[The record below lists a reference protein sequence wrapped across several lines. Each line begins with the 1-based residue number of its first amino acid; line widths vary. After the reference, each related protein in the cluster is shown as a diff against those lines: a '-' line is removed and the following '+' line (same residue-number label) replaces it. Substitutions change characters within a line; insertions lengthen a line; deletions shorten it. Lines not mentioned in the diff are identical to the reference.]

1 MSKPNIERNYK
12 LSKVN
17 KIVLP
22 KIWNELKIYLIYF
35 LMTSILMTSI
45 FVFGRNFAL
54 AQVEIQGDSMLPNF
68 STKDRIYIDKLSPYF
83 SSYRRGEVVV
93 LLPNKECDPKE
104 DLFIKRIIGLPG
116 EQVIFDK
123 GLIYILNPKVSDKPI
138 KLDEESYLPNETKTY
153 KQSSIDITNSIELA
167 KAEQVVEPFLT
178 SDSYYFLGDN
188 RGNSLDARK
197 CGPIKA
203 SEILGREYY
212 KLTPEQKK
220 GYPNLPSY
228 KNIPE

>member
-1 MSKPNIERNYK
+1 MSKPNIQRNHQ

-22 KIWNELKIYLIYF
+22 KIWNELKVYLVYF
-35 LMTSILMTSI
+35 LVTSIVMTGV
-45 FVFGRNFAL
+45 FAFGRNFAL
-54 AQVEIQGDSMLPNF
+54 AQVDIQGDSMLPNF

-123 GLIYILNPKVSDKPI
+123 GAIYILNPQVSDKPI
-138 KLDEESYLPNETKTY
+138 KLDEDTYLPNETKTY
-153 KQSSIDITNSIELA
+153 KQTPSDLANSLELA
-167 KAEQVVEPFLT
+167 KIEQVIEPILEEN
-178 SDSYYFLGDN
+178 SYYFLGDN

-197 CGPIKA
+197 CGPIK
-203 SEILGREYY
+203 SKEILGREYY
-212 KLTPEQKK
+212 KLNPEQKK
-220 GYPNLPSY
+220 GYPVLPKY